1 MSSGMR
7 LLLSH
12 HIYEFVKALMPT
24 GIEIYAPDNAQRQKL
39 PKAANV
45 HEVPQEVTTDCAAA
59 AAYLAQHRINVVYAQ
74 GRGAMAFYAKVRKM
88 LRGQHSF
95 RLVVTVHT
103 GYVWCVW
110 WKSLVFILLARLQ
123 SDGLVFLAEAL
134 RRKYGWVAALLGLK
148 TWVVRNP
155 VDLSRFPLEHDY
167 ARINKEELHLG
178 SIGVLTPIKGHEMLI
193 EAVRILRER
202 GLRLHLT
209 VVGDINV
216 GEEWYYEKLKTLIGV
231 FGLSEMV
238 TILPGMSYDD
248 IPRFLSTLDCYVC
261 SSRIEVLPFSIL
273 EAMASGLPIIS
284 TRVGGTEDL
293 VNDGENGYLCRKE
306 NAAEMAN
313 CIARV
318 VESGRLVAFGKESR
332 RRAESEFSN
341 ACFVKTMG
349 HILTDGGDDVS
360 SFGCCE
366 EVDGCLSGDD
376 VKEEEAQ
383 NGS

>member
-1 MSSGMR
+1 MNVGMR

-45 HEVPQEVTTDCAAA
+45 HEVPKEVTEDRAAA
-59 AAYLAQHRINVVYAQ
+59 AAYLVQHQINVVYAQ

-88 LRGQHSF
+88 LKGQHSF
-95 RLVVTVHT
+95 RLIVTVHT

-155 VDLSRFPLEHDY
+155 VDLSRFPLEHNY
-167 ARINKEELHLG
+167 ARIGKGELHLG
-178 SIGVLTPIKGHEMLI
+178 YIGVLTPMKGHETLI

-209 VVGDINV
+209 LVVGNLNAWD
-216 GEEWYYEKLKTLIGV
+216 EWYYERLKTLIGGH
-231 FGLSEMV
+231 GLSEFV
-238 TILPGMSYDD
+238 TIVPGVAYDD
-248 IPRFLSTLDCYVC
+248 IPRFLSTLDSYVC
-261 SSRIEVLPFSIL
+261 PSRIEVLPFNIL

-293 VNDGENGYLCRKE
+293 VCEGENGYLCRKD
-306 NAAEMAN
+306 NAVEMAD

-318 VESGRLVAFGKESR
+318 VESGRLAAFGKESR

-341 ACFVKTMG
+341 VCFVKAMEP
-349 HILTDGGDDVS
+349 ILTGN
-360 SFGCCE
+360 
-366 EVDGCLSGDD
+366 
-376 VKEEEAQ
+376 KREA
-383 NGS
+383 